1 MEVMIYRLLNRSFG
15 KELKHIYW
23 GVFSN
28 GQKNK
33 TKANFLQDTTTEPR
47 RSISLNIGD
56 SSVSLSICPSAN
68 FTMWCFF
75 MRLMIL
81 LLFLIAGVSP
91 AFAHGGEQHSD
102 NNTVEFDKLKTC
114 LFLETGRPECYASL
128 CEGDPGYL
136 CAEDILD
143 QAVPAGGPEK
153 AMRAL
158 HDVMQSPVF
167 PITADGHLLSHVIG
181 RSISK
186 NFGSTGENFMR
197 CPSDFNNG
205 CFHGFFEDT
214 LVKVDDPAAV
224 AESICESMPDHVP
237 IKEKSY
243 CYHGAGHVFM
253 MDEAHHLD
261 RAIELCL
268 SLPERW
274 PRSCWQGVFM
284 ENAGE
289 REWELK
295 KKNFREDALL
305 YPCTHVEDKFKPECY
320 INHHGY
326 LIRHYSK
333 SWDALAEVC
342 MGAGNFTRYCIGG
355 MGLMLSSPY
364 WVNVVAEDYG
374 IGDLSREEK
383 VVTLCDALGGE
394 HAKICYQYVIPGF
407 LNFYGTNLTLPSRIC
422 SMADKPYRHGCFER
436 AGSYLTNLV
445 NDSRKKQKA
454 CDTVPAEY
462 KAVCL
467 GVDVGKKG
475 QEVVNDKNKGD
486 NCSGLSGESRKKCLS
501 GFAENPDSFNEGG
514 IALPE
519 GEDPGK
525 LSFFQRLRRLFAVF
539 FRILLDESFDSN
551 SGDVNQKRMQEQEK
565 ESLFPVEVSEE
576 IIPVTERTSLEVEKT
591 EGAVIRYV
599 NGRYVPGRV
608 HVSVG
613 DEVKWVNEADAFWPA
628 SNLHPTHKEYPGSDI
643 RKCYT
648 SSRETLFDSCEAL
661 GRGAEYSFVFE
672 HPGEWRFH
680 DHINPSV
687 NGIVIVSR

>member
-1 MEVMIYRLLNRSFG
+1 
-15 KELKHIYW
+15 
-23 GVFSN
+23 
-28 GQKNK
+28 
-33 TKANFLQDTTTEPR
+33 
-47 RSISLNIGD
+47 
-56 SSVSLSICPSAN
+56 
-68 FTMWCFF
+68 
-75 MRLMIL
+75 MIL
-81 LLFLIAGVSP
+81 LLFLIAGASP

-143 QAVPAGGPEK
+143 QAVPVAGPEK
-153 AMRAL
+153 AMMAL

-167 PITADGHLLSHVIG
+167 PITSNGHLLSHVIG

-186 NFGSTGENFMR
+186 NFGSTGENFIR
-197 CPSDFNNG
+197 CPLDFNNG

-214 LVKVDDPAAV
+214 LVKVNDPAAV
-224 AESICESMPDHVP
+224 AESICGSLPAHLP
-237 IKEKSY
+237 PKHKSH

-253 MDEAHHLD
+253 MNEAHHLD
-261 RAIELCL
+261 RAIELCV

-274 PRSCWQGVFM
+274 SQSCWQGVFM

-342 MGAGNFTRYCIGG
+342 TGAGNFTWYCIGG
-355 MGLMLSSPY
+355 LGLMLSNPY
-364 WVNVVAEDYG
+364 WVKVVAEEYG
-374 IGDLSREEK
+374 MGNASHAQK
-383 VVTLCDALGGE
+383 VNFLCDALPEE
-394 HAKICYQYVIPGF
+394 HVNACYAYVVPG
-407 LNFYGTNLTLPSRIC
+407 LLSYDSPNLTRVSYIC
-422 SMADKPYRHGCFER
+422 SMAEKQSHRQKCFER
-436 AGSYLTNLV
+436 IGSFLPNLIS
-445 NDSRKKQKA
+445 NRSEKEKA
-454 CDTVPAEY
+454 CGSVPAEY

-467 GVDVGKKG
+467 GVDKGKKG

-551 SGDVNQKRMQEQEK
+551 SGDVNQKRMQEPEK
-565 ESLFPVEVSEE
+565 ESRLPVRVSEE
-576 IIPVTERTSLEVEKT
+576 IEPVFSGGNSGSMQERKVPVTERTIPEVEKT

-613 DEVKWVNEADAFWPA
+613 DEVKWVNEDDAFWPA
-628 SNLHPTHKEYPGSDI
+628 SNFHPTHKEYPGSDI

-680 DHINPSV
+680 DHINPRATGTV
-687 NGIVIVSR
+687 AVSGN